1 MRFGINSFLFVSP
14 FTTASISL
22 FKKFK
27 AWGFDTVEIP
37 VEAPEHIDPAAL
49 KAAAQKAGI
58 SIGSLCACM
67 GPGRDLRGT
76 DAEQSTALSYVS
88 ALIDQAAEMGCPR
101 IIGPL
106 YSVVGKRGPVS
117 PTQKKTEFAAVVR
130 NLKAL
135 ALLAAKKGIELD
147 VEPLNRFETDFLN
160 TCEQGLKLLRAVG
173 ARNVKLHLD
182 TFHMNIE
189 EKNQAAA
196 IRKAGKHL
204 GHFHACGTDRGT
216 PGGDSLD
223 WAPIVDALQDVGFTG
238 DVVIESFTQDVKV
251 IAAAAAIWRKIEP
264 KQNDIAVKGL
274 SNLRRLFSHF
284 PSTSK
289 TVKPHLSVTVQNPTN
304 PTNPTKDMSV
314 KATKTAKSKPAKA
327 ALKPIKAAA
336 KPAKAALKP
345 VKAAAKPAKAALKPV
360 KAAAKPAKAA
370 LKPVKAAAKPAKAA
384 LKPVKAAAKPAKAA
398 LKPVKAAAK
407 PAKAALKP
415 VKAAAK
421 PAKAALKPVKAATK
435 PAKVALKSAKA
446 SAPAKKAA
454 SKK

>member
-14 FTTASISL
+14 FTTTSVKL

-37 VEAPEHIDPAAL
+37 VEAPGHIDPKVL
-49 KAAAQKAGI
+49 KAAAEKAGI
-58 SIGSLCACM
+58 AIGSVCACM
-67 GPGRDLRGT
+67 GPGRDLRGSA
-76 DAEQSTALSYVS
+76 AEQEAAIAYVS

-106 YSVVGKRGPVS
+106 YSVVGKRGPV
-117 PTQKKTEFAAVVR
+117 PTAQKKTEFAAVVK
-130 NLKAL
+130 NLKVLAAL
-135 ALLAAKKGIELD
+135 AAAKGIELD

-160 TCEQGLKLLRAVG
+160 TCEQGLKLLKAVG
-173 ARNVKLHLD
+173 AKNVKLHLD

-223 WAPIVDALQDVGFTG
+223 WAPIVQALDDIGFNG

-264 KQNDIAVKGL
+264 RQNDIAVKGL

-284 PSTSK
+284 QSASK
-289 TVKPHLSVTVQNPTN
+289 TVKQNLSVTAEN

-314 KATKTAKSKPAKA
+314 KATKTAKSKTSAKPA
-327 ALKPIKAAA
+327 KAAA

-360 KAAAKPAKAA
+360 KAAAK
-370 LKPVKAAAKPAKAA
+370 
-384 LKPVKAAAKPAKAA
+384 
-398 LKPVKAAAK
+398 
-407 PAKAALKP
+407 
-415 VKAAAK
+415 
-421 PAKAALKPVKAATK
+421 T
-435 PAKVALKSAKA
+435 AKVAPKSAKA